1 MDNTENV
8 LEKIHKAGLKFL
20 IPLTPEE
27 NYALVVKEAMKLVKA
42 DSGSILIMQEGE
54 LKRVYAS
61 SPNLYK
67 IKSRKKGQMRMVFRT
82 RKPMIFSSKEIAKV
96 NPDIKKIKAK
106 SHMIIPLYYRHQSLG
121 VLTLNSLKDNYFTL
135 QDINVLKLFGPI
147 ASLAIRK
154 TELHDTTK
162 KALAARDLFISM
174 AAHEFRTP
182 LTTIKGY
189 IQLLHSKLSG
199 ADTSESRWIQE
210 LMWESY
216 RLTILVNELL
226 EVERIKTGQFHYT
239 FKECSLKE
247 IIGRALK
254 DFRFTHPERSIILE
268 DNLHGSND
276 YVIGDYDKLLQV
288 IINLLENAAKFSPS
302 GSEITISLRLKLKLL
317 VILIKDKGQGIPKK
331 ELPEVF
337 ERFYKGTSN
346 PDHKGLGL
354 GLFISKS
361 IITQHR
367 GSIKIHSK
375 LNIGTSVE
383 IRLPRTIH
391 LNP

>member
-20 IPLTPEE
+20 IPLSPEE

-42 DSGSILIMQEGE
+42 DSGSILIMQEGK

-61 SPNLYK
+61 SPDLYK
-67 IKSRKKGQMRMVFRT
+67 IKSKKGQMRMVFRT

-106 SHMIIPLYYRHQSLG
+106 SHMIIPLYYRDQSLG

-154 TELHDTTK
+154 TELHDATK
-162 KALAARDLFISM
+162 KALEARDLFISM

-189 IQLLHSKLSG
+189 IQLLYSKLSG
-199 ADTSESRWIQE
+199 ADTSEARWIEE
-210 LMWESY
+210 LMWESS
-216 RLTILVNELL
+216 RLTTLVNELL
-226 EVERIKTGQFHYT
+226 EVERIKTGQFRYT
-239 FKECSLKE
+239 FKECSFKE
-247 IIGRALK
+247 IISRALK
-254 DFRFTHPERSIILE
+254 DFRFTHPNRSIILE
-268 DNLHGSND
+268 DNLHGSTD

-302 GSEITISLRLKLKLL
+302 GSDITISLGLKLKLL

-337 ERFYKGTSN
+337 ERFYKGTNN
-346 PDHKGLGL
+346 PDHKGMGL

-367 GSIKIHSK
+367 GSIKIHSR
-375 LNIGTSVE
+375 LNSGTSVE
-383 IRLPRTIH
+383 IRLPRATH